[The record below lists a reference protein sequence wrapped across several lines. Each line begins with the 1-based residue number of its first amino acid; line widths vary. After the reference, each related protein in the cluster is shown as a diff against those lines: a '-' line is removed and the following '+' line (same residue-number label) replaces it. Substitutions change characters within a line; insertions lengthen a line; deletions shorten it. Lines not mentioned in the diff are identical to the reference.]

1 MKLGVRST
9 QPWKPEV
16 HDSCKK
22 FQGHPAGSTAQERPA
37 NHHVQGQVGLLV
49 TKSDTAHPANTLGDC
64 QQGLPEV
71 SVGVG
76 AGAGQGTRQSCWQSD
91 LVPAG

>member
-1 MKLGVRST
+1 M
-9 QPWKPEV
+9 
-16 HDSCKK
+16 
-22 FQGHPAGSTAQERPA
+22 

-49 TKSDTAHPANTLGDC
+49 TESDTAHPANTLGDC

-76 AGAGQGTRQSCWQSD
+76 AGAAQGTRQSC
-91 LVPAG
+91 